1 MSALPAEKA
10 KSDGRERSAL
20 GEEESRRRTLQRCN
34 RKLDRQSAI
43 ERVRWSLLNLP
54 AQYVMSS
61 SFGAQAAVTL
71 HLVTR
76 ERPNIPVILVD
87 TGYLFT
93 ETYQFI
99 DELTER
105 LKLNLKIYRA
115 KFSPAWQE
123 ARFGERW
130 QQGEAGITA
139 YNEENKVAPMKTA
152 LRDLDA
158 GTWFAGLRRSQSVSR
173 ANTPYLE
180 WSGDRWKVHPIADWI
195 DRDVHRYLK
204 QNDLPFHPLWE
215 KGYVSVGDH
224 HTTRSIHDVDGA
236 EQTRFFGLKREC
248 GLHEFDLSTV

>member
-10 KSDGRERSAL
+10 KSDGREHSAL

-43 ERVRWSLLNLP
+43 ERVRWSLTNLP
-54 AQYVMSS
+54 AQHVMSS

-105 LKLNLKIYRA
+105 LKLNLEIYRA
-115 KFSPAWQE
+115 THSPASSLL
-123 ARFGERW
+123 ATP
-130 QQGEAGITA
+130 I
-139 YNEENKVAPMKTA
+139 
-152 LRDLDA
+152 
-158 GTWFAGLRRSQSVSR
+158 SR
-173 ANTPYLE
+173 
-180 WSGDRWKVHPIADWI
+180 V
-195 DRDVHRYLK
+195 
-204 QNDLPFHPLWE
+204 
-215 KGYVSVGDH
+215 
-224 HTTRSIHDVDGA
+224 
-236 EQTRFFGLKREC
+236 
-248 GLHEFDLSTV
+248 